1 MTTTYIDVEKQAQL
15 LSKEE
20 QAKLVNTL
28 LAALA
33 PPLDPAI
40 EADWLHEVAEREAQ
54 YLKGEAT
61 LIDADTVF
69 AKARK
74 QLK

>member
-20 QAKLVNTL
+20 QARLVNTL

-33 PPLDPAI
+33 PPVDPAI
-40 EADWLHEVAEREAQ
+40 EADWLHEVAEREAL
-54 YLKGEAT
+54 YLKGEVT

-69 AKARK
+69 ANARK
-74 QLK
+74 RLK

>member
-1 MTTTYIDVEKQAQL
+1 
-15 LSKEE
+15 
-20 QAKLVNTL
+20 LVNTL

-54 YLKGEAT
+54 YLKGEAI